1 MLKISD
7 INKNN
12 SNLELELKKDYVLA
26 KKNEAFEKLVS
37 KLKVKEEI
45 LMKYTSQLEDSAI
58 EYSNCLKCDGLN
70 CCQNKIN
77 GYAYLPIIKEKG
89 LDFSYKACKYK
100 EKETKETKYL
110 KNVYYLD
117 IPENIKVAR
126 MRDIL
131 TNDLARYD
139 IIKYL
144 KAFIN
149 EPSQNKGLY
158 LHGNFGCGKTYL
170 ITAAFNELAKKD
182 VKSAIVF
189 WPEFLKRLK
198 ASFSNDFVGEFEQLI
213 TKIKKSPLLLI
224 DDIGAE
230 NMTAWGRDEI
240 LCPIL
245 QYRMDEN
252 LKTFFTSNLNLE
264 ELETHLS
271 LTKDGVDL
279 VKAKRIIER
288 IKQLTIDSEMIGQ
301 NLRK

>member
-1 MLKISD
+1 MLKVSD
-7 INKNN
+7 MTHSN
-12 SNLELELKKDYVLA
+12 SNLELQLKKDYVSA
-26 KKNEAFEKLVS
+26 KQNAAFAALVS
-37 KLKVKEEI
+37 KLKMREEI
-45 LMKYTSQLEDSAI
+45 LMKYTSQLEDGAL
-58 EYSNCLKCDGLN
+58 EYGHCLECKGLP
-70 CCQNKIN
+70 CCQNKIE
-77 GYAYLPIIKEKG
+77 GYAYLPTIKNDRLE
-89 LDFSYKACKYK
+89 FSYKACKFK

-117 IPENIKVAR
+117 VPENIKVAR
-126 MRDIL
+126 MKDIL

-139 IIKYL
+139 VIKYL
-144 KAFIN
+144 KNFIN
-149 EPSQNKGLY
+149 DPASNKGLY

-198 ASFSNDFVGEFEQLI
+198 SEFSGGFEEI
-213 TKIKKSPLLLI
+213 INKVKKAPLLLI

-230 NMTAWGRDEI
+230 NMTPWGRDEI

-252 LKTFFTSNLNLE
+252 LKTFFTSNLNIN

-271 LTKDGVDL
+271 LTKDGVDI

-288 IKQLTIDSEMIGQ
+288 IKQLTTDSEMIGQ